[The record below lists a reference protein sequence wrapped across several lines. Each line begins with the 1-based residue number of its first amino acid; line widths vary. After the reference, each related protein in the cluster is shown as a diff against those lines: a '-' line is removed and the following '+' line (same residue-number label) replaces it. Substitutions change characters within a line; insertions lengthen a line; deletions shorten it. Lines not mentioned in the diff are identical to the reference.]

1 MAAPKKN
8 RCTPPERKAEL
19 SDAAIDR
26 VSQGEPLAAVCRDI
40 GLKLSTFY
48 EWMEKDA
55 ELSGR
60 FARARKSGFDI
71 IAESLLD
78 IADAPPPLTQQ
89 GSTDSGAVQHTK
101 LRIDTRLKLLA
112 KWDPKRYGEKL
123 EVSGDAANP
132 IAIQRIERVVVQ
144 K

>member
-1 MAAPKKN
+1 
-8 RCTPPERKAEL
+8 
-19 SDAAIDR
+19 
-26 VSQGEPLAAVCRDI
+26 VCRDI

-48 EWMEKDA
+48 EWMEKDP
-55 ELSGR
+55 ELAAR

-89 GSTDSGAVQHTK
+89 GVTDSGAVQHTK

-132 IAIQRIERVVVQ
+132 IAIHRIERVVVQ